1 MKIVELH
8 RNPFAKHEHYV
19 LKSEGQTAGA
29 AYEDLIKNPP
39 FHTLENLDVSV
50 HRASTMAALIVLHID
65 GEPLIGGLPPDISR
79 LYVDRITGTK
89 DEDDSGVHYHVMIY
103 V

>member
-19 LKSEGQTAGA
+19 LRGE
-29 AYEDLIKNPP
+29 
-39 FHTLENLDVSV
+39 
-50 HRASTMAALIVLHID
+50 ASPIAALIVLHID

>member
-8 RNPFAKHEHYV
+8 RNPFTKHEHYV
-19 LKSEGQTAGA
+19 LESEGQTAGA

-39 FHTLENLDVSV
+39 FRTLDNLDVSV
-50 HRASTMAALIVLHID
+50 HRASTMATLILVHMD
-65 GEPLIGGLPPDISR
+65 GDPAIGGLPPDISR
-79 LYVDRITGTK
+79 LCVDHIIGTK
-89 DEDDSGVHYHVMIY
+89 DEDDNGVHHQVMIY